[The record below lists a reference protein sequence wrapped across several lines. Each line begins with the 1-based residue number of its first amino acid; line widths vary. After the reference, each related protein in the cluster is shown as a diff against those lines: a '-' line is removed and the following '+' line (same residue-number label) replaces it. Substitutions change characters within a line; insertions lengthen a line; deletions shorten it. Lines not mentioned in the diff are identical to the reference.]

1 MLSQQDTKTWPVS
14 AAIETFLADR
24 HIATLTT
31 LRPDGTPHV
40 VPVSFSWDGEARC
53 VRIMAGAESRK
64 VKNLIEAP
72 GSRVAVCQAQGP
84 VWVTLEG
91 TATVSEDPQRVAEGR
106 RRYIERYRRPR
117 PGPGNGGRGPGGGF
131 GGSGPGGGG
140 TGGGTGGGGTGGG
153 GTGGGGTGGGGPGAT
168 GNGLGRRA
176 QGRDPLDSWQAVI
189 EIAVDRVMS
198 RNL

>member
-1 MLSQQDTKTWPVS
+1 MLSQQDTKTWPLS

-40 VPVSFSWDGEARC
+40 VPVSFSWDSETRR
-53 VRIMAGAESRK
+53 VRILAGIESRK
-64 VKNLIEAP
+64 VKNLITAP
-72 GSRVAVCQAQGP
+72 ESRVAVCQADGR

-91 TATVSEDPQRVAEGR
+91 TATVSEDPGRVAEGR
-106 RRYIERYRRPR
+106 RRYIERYRRASA
-117 PGPGNGGRGPGGGF
+117 GAGEGNGGPGGGRP
-131 GGSGPGGGG
+131 GGGPGGGRPGGGRPGGGPGGGG
-140 TGGGTGGGGTGGG
+140 PGGGP
-153 GTGGGGTGGGGPGAT
+153 GGGGPGPM

-189 EIAVDRVMS
+189 EITVDRVMS

>member
-1 MLSQQDTKTWPVS
+1 MPLSQQDTKLWPLPTTVE
-14 AAIETFLADR
+14 AFLADR

-40 VPVSFSWDGEARC
+40 VPVSFSWDSDARL
-53 VRIMAGAESRK
+53 VRIMAGADSRK
-64 VKNLIEAP
+64 VRNILAAP
-72 GSRVAVCQAQGP
+72 GSRVAVCQAEGA

-91 TATVSEDPQRVAEGR
+91 TATVSEDPGLVAEGR

-117 PGPGNGGRGPGGGF
+117 PAPGNGGGPGFGGGPGNGGPGN
-131 GGSGPGGGG
+131 
-140 TGGGTGGGGTGGG
+140 
-153 GTGGGGTGGGGPGAT
+153 GGPGNGGPGNGGHRPM

-176 QGRDPLDSWQAVI
+176 QGKDPLDSWQAVI